1 MALVDWKEAY
11 LNKFEERNQAQF
23 LSPDEET
30 VRRINRQIDI
40 KYPTLKT
47 NVSVAEYKA
56 ARDAANNF
64 IKDNVGQNG
73 IPARSYDRDAS
84 LKWYPASAGGKI
96 EVDLRTN
103 KDDHAK
109 VTPVG
114 IQQITQYTNT
124 PVLSR
129 PWIEMKAGASLER
142 HCKNQNQPIKSTDS
156 KTLFD
161 YSKAVDRDK
170 QTDAVR
176 ELTPKE
182 TLQQSQRTFDFAR

>member
-40 KYPTLKT
+40 KYPTLKA
-47 NVSVAEYKA
+47 NVTVAEYKA
-56 ARDAANNF
+56 ARDAAGKF
-64 IKDNVGQNG
+64 IKDNVGQNAIQG
-73 IPARSYDRDAS
+73 RSYDRDAS
-84 LKWYPASAGGKI
+84 LKCYPASANGKV

-103 KDDHAK
+103 KDDHAS

-114 IQQITQYTNT
+114 ISQITAYANT

-142 HCKNQNQPIKSTDS
+142 HCKTQNQAIKSSDT

-170 QTDAVR
+170 QTEAVR

-182 TLQQSQRTFDFAR
+182 TLQQSQRMFDFAR